1 MRYPNRLLGSL
12 GEIVNAVEVIV
23 QLRQPIQQT
32 LGQQVSQIVAQIV
45 AGFSQVSEGEF
56 MKMLSRVSQTGSID
70 HLLARA
76 AQARRRGLRGLSVC
90 GKTAAFQ
97 EVCTAL
103 YTILV
108 RTMLAHSG
116 LWLNLSDSVSSRRNL

>member
-56 MKMLSRVSQTGSID
+56 MKMLSREYRK
-70 HLLARA
+70 RA
-76 AQARRRGLRGLSVC
+76 ALV
-90 GKTAAFQ
+90 
-97 EVCTAL
+97 
-103 YTILV
+103 IL
-108 RTMLAHSG
+108 
-116 LWLNLSDSVSSRRNL
+116 